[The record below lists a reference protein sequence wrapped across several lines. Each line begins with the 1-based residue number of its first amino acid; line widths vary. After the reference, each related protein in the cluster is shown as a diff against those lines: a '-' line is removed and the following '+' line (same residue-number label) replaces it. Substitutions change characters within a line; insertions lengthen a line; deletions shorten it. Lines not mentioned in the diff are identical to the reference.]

1 MLSMCSNSFRTYDIW
16 FSFDGLLEPEDWAQ
30 QSTWMHERPALR
42 RSMHWR
48 CSLSH
53 SPKIHHPLTLLC
65 NDAYAE
71 TDEQTYDAVLG
82 SADTSQAQA
91 GSSRGAVSSVSCHL
105 RLQSPELFERLANC
119 ARMLFSTTSTFIRT
133 FGHPDET
140 VDDAPLLARAHF
152 RESPTT
158 SQEDLGRS
166 ASARTARVKRSLVHD
181 LHDLFRLGLDVPQLR
196 DEIFVQILKEINI
209 PVADNSSDS
218 AYAPSGARVY
228 DQRCLVAGLGLLTL
242 TLSVFLPSRRFLP

>member
-1 MLSMCSNSFRTYDIW
+1 
-16 FSFDGLLEPEDWAQ
+16 
-30 QSTWMHERPALR
+30 MHERPALR

-48 CSLSH
+48 CSLTQ

-82 SADTSQAQA
+82 PADKSQPHGD
-91 GSSRGAVSSVSCHL
+91 GSSSGAAASVTGHL
-105 RLQSPELFERLANC
+105 RVQSPELFERLANC

-133 FGHPDET
+133 FGQPDDT
-140 VDDAPLLARAHF
+140 VGEAPVSSPRAHF
-152 RESPTT
+152 RESVGAL
-158 SQEDLGRS
+158 EKDLERS
-166 ASARTARVKRSLVHD
+166 ASARTPVAGVQPSLVHD
-181 LHDLFRLGLDVPQLR
+181 LYDLFRLGLDVPQLR
-196 DEIFVQILKEINI
+196 DEIFVHILKEINI
-209 PVADNSSDS
+209 PVADNSSES
-218 AYAPSGARVY
+218 AYVPSGARVY